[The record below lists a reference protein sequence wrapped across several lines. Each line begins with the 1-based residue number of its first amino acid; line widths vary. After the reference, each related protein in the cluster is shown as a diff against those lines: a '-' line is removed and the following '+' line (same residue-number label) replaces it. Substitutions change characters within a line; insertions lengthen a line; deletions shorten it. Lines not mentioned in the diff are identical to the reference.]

1 MESKEITQLEKMFQ
15 NEVALSNRFNSSLL
29 GIMNEESL
37 VKDFSK
43 REAENF
49 NYVDDSSLLPK
60 PYFKNNKSNI
70 NGSEEYALNPFTVD
84 LRLPPLPSTP

>member
-1 MESKEITQLEKMFQ
+1 MVKIFQ
-15 NEVALSNRFNSSLL
+15 NEVALSNRFNASLL

-49 NYVDDSSLLPK
+49 NFVDDSSFLPK
-60 PYFKNNKSNI
+60 PYFKNN
-70 NGSEEYALNPFTVD
+70 
-84 LRLPPLPSTP
+84 